1 MKLKEKLRD
10 IMGSESADVVSSMDL
25 IGDIAII
32 KIPDQLSGWKETI
45 ASEVLKANTN
55 IKSVFVQKGPIHG
68 TTRLR
73 KIEHIKGSTDTTTLH
88 REYGCRYLVD
98 VQDTYFSPRLSEDR
112 NRVSN
117 IIKENEVVINMF
129 AGVGPYSILI
139 AKRNEASEVY
149 SIELNSVAVNLH
161 RENVKLNKTEKNVSV
176 FEGDARRIIERDM
189 IGVATRVL
197 LPYPEKA
204 LDFLDIALISLRDKG
219 YLNVYFHTDFKIQES
234 ESFMKAKKM
243 VEEKLQKLDV
253 DIIQIQINKV
263 REVGPRI
270 NQIRADCFIKR

>member
-32 KIPDQLSGWKETI
+32 KIPDHLSGWKETI

-73 KIEHIKGSTDTTTLH
+73 KIAHIKGSTDTTTLH

-139 AKRNEASEVY
+139 AKRNETSEVY
-149 SIELNSVAVNLH
+149 SIELNSVAVNPYFL
-161 RENVKLNKTEKNVSV
+161 KNCRSYY
-176 FEGDARRIIERDM
+176 FE
-189 IGVATRVL
+189 RVL
-197 LPYPEKA
+197 
-204 LDFLDIALISLRDKG
+204 
-219 YLNVYFHTDFKIQES
+219 VKIFECIFQ
-234 ESFMKAKKM
+234 FTTGKKLSC
-243 VEEKLQKLDV
+243 K
-253 DIIQIQINKV
+253 
-263 REVGPRI
+263 RI
-270 NQIRADCFIKR
+270 TCSWSIM